1 VTQVTGSDP
10 IRLERDGNVYVAT
23 LDDPPLGLFKQRTF
37 EQLAEIRDEVNASD
51 ARAFV
56 WKGAGEKV
64 FSGGVDVEGFTKITN
79 GEEGIKAA
87 GEGVYQ
93 LSAFERIEIPTFA
106 LVEGLCLTAAFEA
119 ALGCDMIFASEIAS
133 FGLVERVVA
142 LTPFGGGVQRMAER
156 AGAARA
162 REFVYSGKVYD
173 AKTMHEW
180 GVVTRLYP
188 PGEMLEKSM
197 KFVHHVADGP
207 TQANIATKRLVR
219 KTVDEGVAA
228 ADAAT
233 GEIAGPLFDTEDTK
247 NAVQSF
253 LKDGPGN
260 ATYEGR

>member
-1 VTQVTGSDP
+1 MTEALSDP
-10 IRLERDGNVYVAT
+10 IKIERNGNVYVAT
-23 LDDPPLGLFKQRTF
+23 LDDPPLGLFRERTF
-37 EQLAEIRDEVNASD
+37 EQIAEIPDEVNSSD

-56 WKGAGEKV
+56 WRGAGGKV
-64 FSGGVDVEGFTKITN
+64 FSGGVDVEHFTRISN
-79 GEEGIKAA
+79 GEEGKKAA

-93 LSAFERIEIPTFA
+93 LSAFETIEIPTFA

-119 ALGCDMIFASEIAS
+119 ALGCDMIFASETAK

-156 AGAARA
+156 AGPARA
-162 REFVYSGKVYD
+162 REFVYSGDVYD

-180 GVVTRLYP
+180 GVVNRLYAP
-188 PGEMLEKSM
+188 DELLDEGMA
-197 KFVHHVADGP
+197 FVHHVADGP

-219 KTVDEGVAA
+219 KVVDEGVAA

-233 GEIAGPLFDTEDTK
+233 GEIAGPLFDTEDLK
-247 NAVQSF
+247 NAVKSF
-253 LKDGPGN
+253 LAEGPGK

>member
-1 VTQVTGSDP
+1 MSDP
-10 IRLERDGNVYVAT
+10 IRTERDGGVYVAT
-23 LDDPPLGLFKQRTF
+23 LDDPPLNLFRQRTF

-56 WKGAGEKV
+56 WRGAGGKV
-64 FSGGVDVEGFTKITN
+64 FSGGVDVETFARIPDG
-79 GEEGIKAA
+79 AA
-87 GEGVYQ
+87 GRKVASEGVRE

-119 ALGCDMIFASEIAS
+119 ALACDMIFASETAK

-162 REFVYSGKVYD
+162 REFVYSGDVYD
-173 AKTMHEW
+173 AQTMHEW
-180 GVVTRLYP
+180 GVVNRLYAP
-188 PGEMLEKSM
+188 ETMLDKSM
-197 KFVHHVADGP
+197 EFVHHVASGP
-207 TQANIATKRLVR
+207 TQANKATKRIVR
-219 KTVDEGVAA
+219 KVLDEGVAA
-228 ADAAT
+228 ADDAT
-233 GEIAGPLFDTEDTK
+233 GEIAGQLFDTEDLK

-253 LKDGPGN
+253 LTEGPGK

>member
-1 VTQVTGSDP
+1 MSESTDP
-10 IRLERDGNVYVAT
+10 IKIERDGNIYVAT
-23 LDDPPLGLFKQRTF
+23 LDDPPLNLFRQRTF
-37 EQLAEIRDEVNASD
+37 EQLAEIRDDVNASD

-56 WKGAGEKV
+56 WKGSGGKV
-64 FSGGVDVEGFTKITN
+64 FSGGVDVEGFTKIKN

-106 LVEGLCLTAAFEA
+106 LVEGLCLTAALEA
-119 ALGCDMIFASEIAS
+119 ALACDMIFASETAS

-156 AGAARA
+156 AGPARA
-162 REFVYSGKVYD
+162 REFVYSGKPYD

-180 GVVTRLYP
+180 GVVNRLYAP
-188 PGEMLEKSM
+188 EEMLEKSM
-197 KFVHHVADGP
+197 KFVHHVANGP
-207 TQANIATKRLVR
+207 TQANIATKRIVR
-219 KTVDEGVAA
+219 KVVDEGVAA

-233 GEIAGPLFDTEDTK
+233 GEIAGPLFDTEDLK

-253 LKDGPGN
+253 LTEGPGK